1 MTAEPLAC
9 PYCNAFVTVSP
20 TAAAGQRVTCAR
32 CGETFTLRQPEG
44 VQTGPGPKADG
55 VTNAPPPDAFN
66 RSEMAGNPRRANRL
80 VAGSVLGV
88 MLFMA
93 AVGLAFA
100 LWTQADRRAH
110 DTGITR
116 RSKRPAV
123 AIDNRAAGRITPRR
137 PGDLEALGYL
147 PSDTTVV
154 LGLRVAELL
163 DDPEG
168 KKLWNTAWEVGG
180 RKIVPAD
187 LVGWTGLAAKDVD
200 HLVLAVCTE
209 DPVAPRVYVVARARG
224 PYDEEAVKKAL
235 QAKEPDKA
243 KGKTVWKVTLPGQK
257 IPFHLWFADDERTLV
272 FSFLPGA
279 LDAVPLKPWD
289 KERILSTDLRE
300 VLGRMTSPAP
310 VWVAGHADNWAKG
323 PLGKLPWNEEQGER
337 FTRLTQALKPI
348 TTFAA
353 WLEPGKAV
361 TVNAVFH
368 CRPDDKGGDGEA
380 TALAAKLKQS
390 FKDGKVEAEE
400 RWVTFQY
407 RTPLAR
413 IAEVLPE

>member
-1 MTAEPLAC
+1 MTTMTAEPLAC
-9 PYCNAFVTVSP
+9 PYCNAFVTVPP
-20 TAAAGQRVTCAR
+20 TATAGQRVTCAR
-32 CGETFTLRQPEG
+32 CGEAFSLRQPEG
-44 VQTGPGPKADG
+44 VQTSPGPDAYN
-55 VTNAPPPDAFN
+55 VTNAPPPYAFN
-66 RSEMAGNPRRANRL
+66 RSEGVRNSRCANRL

-116 RSKRPAV
+116 HSKRPAV
-123 AIDNRAAGRITPRR
+123 ALDNEGGGRITPLR
-137 PGDLEALGYL
+137 PDRLTALGYL

-154 LGLRVAELL
+154 LGIRVAELL

-168 KKLWNTAWEVGG
+168 KKLLTTAWEIGG
-180 RKIVPAD
+180 RKIILAD

-209 DPVAPRVYVVARARG
+209 DPVAPRIYVVARARG
-224 PYDEEAVKKAL
+224 SYDEKAVKKTL

-243 KGKTVWKVTLPGQK
+243 KGKTVWKVTLPGQG
-257 IPFHLWFADDERTLV
+257 IPFHLWLADDERTLV

-279 LDAVPLKPWD
+279 LDAVPLKPRD
-289 KERILSTDLRE
+289 KLENLPPDLRE
-300 VLGRMTSPAP
+300 VLQQRMASPAP
-310 VWVAGHADNWAKG
+310 LWVAGHADNWAKG
-323 PLGKLPWNEEQGER
+323 SLGKLPWNKEQGER
-337 FTRLTQALKPI
+337 LTRLTRALKQI

-353 WLEPGKAV
+353 WLEPGEPA

-368 CRPDDKGGDGEA
+368 CRDDGEA
-380 TALAAKLKQS
+380 RALAAELKQG
-390 FKDGKVEAEE
+390 FEGGKVVPEE
-400 RWVTFQY
+400 RWVSFQY
-407 RTPLAR
+407 RTALAR
-413 IAEVLPE
+413 IATVLPE